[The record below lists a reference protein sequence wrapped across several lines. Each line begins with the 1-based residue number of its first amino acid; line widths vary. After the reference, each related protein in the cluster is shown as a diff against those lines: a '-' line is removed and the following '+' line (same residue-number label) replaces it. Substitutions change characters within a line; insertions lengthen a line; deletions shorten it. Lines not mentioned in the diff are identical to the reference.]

1 MLKFNW
7 VLLGALAVAPPIS
20 ARSEPLET
28 LHLKDSIDVAGQSL
42 GTSRSYKITT
52 GTSRTILIS
61 VSVDAFC
68 RYTLQKGGLRN
79 LRPSGETVPIE
90 YSDKASIAEFYILS
104 FSQTRPAWQ
113 ASRPCTYS
121 FSLK

>member
-1 MLKFNW
+1 MFKFNW
-7 VLLGALAVAPPIS
+7 VLLAALTVAQPIS
-20 ARSEPLET
+20 ARAEPLET
-28 LHLKDSIDVAGQSL
+28 FHLVDRIDVVGQSL

-79 LRPSGETVPIE
+79 LQPSGKTVPME

-113 ASRPCTYS
+113 ASRPCAYS

>member
-1 MLKFNW
+1 MSKCNW
-7 VLLGALAVAPPIS
+7 VLLGALIVAEPIS
-20 ARSEPLET
+20 VRAEPLET
-28 LHLKDSIDVAGQSL
+28 FHLKDRIDVAGQSL

-52 GTSRTILIS
+52 ATSRTILIS

-68 RYTLQKGGLRN
+68 HYTLQKGGLRN
-79 LRPSGETVPIE
+79 LQPRAEKLPLEF
-90 YSDKASIAEFYILS
+90 SDRASIAGFYILS

-113 ASRPCTYS
+113 AGRPCGYS